1 MSLAGGSTSKR
12 PKLFQPVICRAPV
25 QAERTIPW
33 ARYPAEIGKS
43 RDARTLSY
51 QWVGGW
57 GRRRPPPRMRVRKP
71 LYPARTSRAINSR
84 VIDRRCRDQ
93 HGETDRPDQRHR
105 SLARWLARSAVIVLL
120 RAAAANISPT
130 YDRARIVPTTHTAFA
145 HLAASPYLTVMPNS
159 ECPWVWL
166 SHGLGWVGSGWVEIF
181 QFFVGWVVSTI
192 AKVLKYLKGL
202 C

>member
-1 MSLAGGSTSKR
+1 MLTGEMSLAGGSTSKR

-33 ARYPAEIGKS
+33 ARYPGEIGKS
-43 RDARTLSY
+43 RDARTFSY
-51 QWVGGW
+51 LWVGGW

-105 SLARWLARSAVIVLL
+105 SLARSLARRKRRRSL
-120 RAAAANISPT
+120 
-130 YDRARIVPTTHTAFA
+130 
-145 HLAASPYLTVMPNS
+145 
-159 ECPWVWL
+159 
-166 SHGLGWVGSGWVEIF
+166 EIR
-181 QFFVGWVVSTI
+181 VVSRAKLRSRFRRGSVSFGI
-192 AKVLKYLKGL
+192 AVGPSLAGSLGRRLLYCCAPPLPISRRL
-202 C
+202 TTAHVSYRQPTRHLPTSLRPRT

>member
-33 ARYPAEIGKS
+33 ARYPGEIGKS
-43 RDARTLSY
+43 RDARTFLY
-51 QWVGGW
+51 LWVGSW

-130 YDRARIVPTTHTAFA
+130 YDRARIVPTTHTAFS
-145 HLAASPYLTVMPNS
+145 HLAATPPPYLTVMPNS
-159 ECPWVWL
+159 ELSMGLVDPWV
-166 SHGLGWVGSGWVEIF
+166 GLGWVEIF
-181 QFFVGWVVSTI
+181 SFSWVG
-192 AKVLKYLKGL
+192 LGPL
-202 C
+202 